1 MAIGSGSK
9 GEEPITA
16 INVTPLVDVCLVL
29 VIIFMAVA
37 PFAVTMGIKVLETRA
52 NAAKEGKAGID
63 DNVTVKLTSDGKLFV
78 NNAQVEA
85 DRLPVAIAAALNKS
99 KDRMVIITAD
109 TTNKVGQV
117 VSILDMSKLAG
128 AQKLAIMKTEEAKP
142 AGAASGGK
150 G

>member
-78 NNAQVEA
+78 NNAPVEA

-142 AGAASGGK
+142 ASGGK